1 MFLAGQEFPMSI
13 LALMM
18 MVAAEAPLESATLPL
33 PTELRVKAS
42 IVSLDSEG
50 NVTTLRSGDG
60 QMVCIADRPDD
71 DAFDARCYHRDFI
84 PYFYRVRQLSAEG
97 VARTDIDARIEQE
110 MEAGTFQMTM
120 RPTAGYRM
128 LGPITALTENGT
140 AWTEE
145 MWRWQS
151 IHIPNATAEDLGFV
165 TEEDLGLV
173 TGNEALMP
181 YVMANG
187 NLWSHVM
194 INSPPE

>member
-1 MFLAGQEFPMSI
+1 MSAI
-13 LALMM
+13 AFIAAL
-18 MVAAEAPLESATLPL
+18 VSSAPLESATLPL
-33 PTELRVKAS
+33 PPELRESAS

-50 NVTTLRSGDG
+50 IVTTLRSGDG
-60 QMVCIADRPDD
+60 RMVCIADRPADGT
-71 DAFDARCYHRDFI
+71 FDVRCYHRDFI

-110 MEAGTFQMTM
+110 MEAETFHMTM

-128 LGPITALTENGT
+128 LGPISALIENGT
-140 AWTEE
+140 AWTDE

-151 IHIPNATAEDLGFV
+151 LHIPKATAEDLGFV

-173 TGNEALMP
+173 ADTDALMP
-181 YVMANG
+181 YVMASG
-187 NLWSHVM
+187 DLWSHVM